1 MRVHSGSFL
10 LGMAVAGILPLFT
23 RALRPLAVQIT
34 SAGLGLVEEAQ
45 RVAAEQAETLSDIV
59 AEARAQRGSTEQPWV
74 GNGQQ
79 HEPRRRVAGARRRG
93 AESAG
98 QQQAVS
104 RAGETGAETR
114 SA

>member
-45 RVAAEQAETLSDIV
+45 RVAAEQAETVSDIM
-59 AEARAQRGSTEQPWV
+59 AEARAQRASSETPWV
-74 GNGQQ
+74 GNGQ
-79 HEPRRRVAGARRRG
+79 HEPRRRTARGRRRG
-93 AESAG
+93 AESVEQRTSSPAG
-98 QQQAVS
+98 Q
-104 RAGETGAETR
+104 GMPDTR